1 MPLSALFQKLL
12 ALSLAL
18 SYTHHDK
25 LQTDLIL
32 SSWRKGEVGEQIS
45 PHKFA
50 WILGGGCPV
59 TPIGCLC
66 WSSRAWAWPA
76 QVSLYQRGLAQYGEA
91 GEGIT
96 AADIIPKHRQGRAPC
111 RDARWRNGCLRHY
124 HVLGLSSVMCLPA
137 TWSSNKYKAAR
148 HFAVVRRDEMSPHI
162 KAEP

>member
-1 MPLSALFQKLL
+1 MAL
-12 ALSLAL
+12 LSLCPSLRYSRSCWPSL
-18 SYTHHDK
+18 SLSHTH
-25 LQTDLIL
+25 TMTSYRPTL
-32 SSWRKGEVGEQIS
+32 SSLLGARERLASKFVS

-137 TWSSNKYKAAR
+137 TWSSTTFSHLITTLPQN
-148 HFAVVRRDEMSPHI
+148 I
-162 KAEP
+162 